1 MNVHSWFEKKIKN
14 KIKNKKSKLHGE
26 TKTFFNEIQNREKGV
41 DKKRFLKY
49 LSHEHTTLVNKL
61 LDQNIQD
68 LRKSLDEIKQQK
80 IELNKDEGNSTN
92 TKNEN
97 DILSMILSEFNN
109 FLSIDFCRVNNQ
121 MN

>member
-1 MNVHSWFEKKIKN
+1 M
-14 KIKNKKSKLHGE
+14 
-26 TKTFFNEIQNREKGV
+26 
-41 DKKRFLKY
+41 KY

-61 LDQNIQD
+61 LDENTQD

-92 TKNEN
+92 NRNEN
-97 DILSMILSEFNN
+97 VRLNMILSEFNN

-121 MN
+121 FDVIKNKVQNAKKNNLQANQTRQKMKKH